1 MVRKST
7 KLLIILLIFKIN
19 SNYYLEKYE
28 SNILLI
34 KEEIIYVENSNSKE
48 VNDEN
53 NSNNK
58 EEYIAILEIPS
69 ISFKKG
75 IFSKESDLN
84 IVNNIKVLKES
95 TFPDFK
101 GGNLILAGH
110 SGSGE
115 YAHFNDLHKLK
126 IKDLINLYYNNKK
139 YMFEIINIY
148 EIEKTGQA
156 IIKDNYNTNLTLITC
171 KGINKQLI
179 IIADLKSD

>member
-1 MVRKST
+1 MVRKSI
-7 KLLIILLIFKIN
+7 KLLIILLILKIN
-19 SNYYLEKYE
+19 SNDYLEKYQ
-28 SNILLI
+28 SNIFLT
-34 KEEIIYVENSNSKE
+34 KEEVIYEENNDSKKFT
-48 VNDEN
+48 DEN
-53 NSNNK
+53 NSNTK

-69 ISFKKG
+69 ISFKKR

-95 TFPDFK
+95 TFPNFK
-101 GGNLILAGH
+101 GGNFILAGH

-139 YMFEIINIY
+139 YIFEIINIY
-148 EIEKTGQA
+148 EIKKTGQA